1 MSFKPPVTVPYPGRR
16 EALQIGLSC
25 VLDFV
30 FSEPSLTLKLIPMK
44 LIPEELPNEHRLLLI
59 CARKVLTPP
68 QLERAGAAIA
78 AGLDWD
84 LLSRHAQHHGMSP
97 LLYSHLQRN
106 FPLAASTRA
115 EPRLKLLETG
125 VRNLFLSAALLKI
138 LGALQ
143 TAGIRALAYKGPAL
157 AVSLY
162 GDIKLREMSD
172 LDILIDHAS
181 FPEAR
186 EVLVQ
191 LGYQPAYGYSRK
203 QQEARLRS
211 DCQCEF
217 SSSDGNLLVDLH
229 WQITAPHLAHR
240 FRFEDLWDRRRA
252 VTLGQK
258 SIPTFSAEDT
268 ALLLAVHG
276 GKHLW
281 ERLSWLADF
290 AESLR
295 QAPPHFQKMENRGF
309 DWHELKLRA
318 REARAER
325 MLLLALALA
334 EDVMQVQIP
343 PEFSAAISNDDVVQA
358 TAASIARKFFEDFKD
373 KDKDKD
379 ADTEDKPSL
388 QPAPERWLTLVQLA
402 DSRWDGIR
410 SAAGFALAS
419 GPREWQIIRLPD
431 SLFAFYR
438 LLRLATVLRNAPTFF
453 FPGRRPT

>member
-1 MSFKPPVTVPYPGRR
+1 
-16 EALQIGLSC
+16 
-25 VLDFV
+25 
-30 FSEPSLTLKLIPMK
+30 MK

>member
-1 MSFKPPVTVPYPGRR
+1 
-16 EALQIGLSC
+16 
-25 VLDFV
+25 
-30 FSEPSLTLKLIPMK
+30 MK
-44 LIPEELPNEHRLLLI
+44 LMTEELTNEQRLLLI
-59 CARKVLTPP
+59 CARKVLTPS
-68 QLERAGAAIA
+68 QLEQAGAAIA

-84 LLSRHAQHHGMSP
+84 LLARHAQHHGLSP

-106 FPLAASTRA
+106 FPQAISARP

-125 VRNLFLSAALLKI
+125 VRNLFLSATLLKI

-143 TAGIRALAYKGPAL
+143 TAGIRALAYKGPVL

-162 GDIKLREMSD
+162 GDIKLRQMSD
-172 LDILIDHAS
+172 LDILIDRAT
-181 FPEAR
+181 FPAAR

-191 LGYQPAYGYSRK
+191 LGYQSTFGYSRK

-211 DCQCEF
+211 DCECEF
-217 SSSDGNLLVDLH
+217 STSDGNLLVDLH

-240 FRFEDLWDRRRA
+240 FRFEDLWDRRRT

-258 SIPTFSAEDT
+258 SVPTFSAEDT

-281 ERLSWLADF
+281 ERLGWLADF
-290 AESLR
+290 AESIR
-295 QAPPHFQKMENRGF
+295 QTPHCQNMDNRGL
-309 DWHELKLRA
+309 DWRELKLRA

-343 PEFSAAISNDDVVQA
+343 PEFSAAIRNDAVVQA
-358 TAASIARKFFEDFKD
+358 TAAGIARKLFEDFRDGAEDFED
-373 KDKDKD
+373 KDE
-379 ADTEDKPSL
+379 DTEDKPAL
-388 QPAPERWLTLVQLA
+388 QPAPERWLTLLQLA

-410 SAAGFALAS
+410 SAARFALAS
-419 GPREWQIIRLPD
+419 GPREWQTIRLPD
-431 SLFAFYR
+431 SLFAFYP

>member
-1 MSFKPPVTVPYPGRR
+1 LCLSNRPLLYHILGAGKPLESG
-16 EALQIGLSC
+16 SC

-30 FSEPSLTLKLIPMK
+30 LSEPLLALKLIPMK
-44 LIPEELPNEHRLLLI
+44 LIPEELTNEHCLLLI

-68 QLERAGAAIA
+68 QLEQAGAAIA

-84 LLSRHAQHHGMSP
+84 LLARHAQHHGLSP
-97 LLYSHLQRN
+97 LLYSHLQRD
-106 FPLAASTRA
+106 FPLAVSTRP

-138 LGALQ
+138 LDALQ

-172 LDILIDHAS
+172 LDILIERAA
-181 FPEAR
+181 FRAAR

-191 LGYQPAYGYSRK
+191 LGYESASRYSRK

-217 SSSDGNLLVDLH
+217 SSSDGNVLVDLH

-240 FRFEDLWDRRRA
+240 FRFGDLWDRRRT

-258 SIPTFSAEDT
+258 SVPTFSAEDT

-295 QAPPHFQKMENRGF
+295 QTPPPFQNIDNRGF
-309 DWHELKLRA
+309 DWRELKVRA

-343 PEFSAAISNDDVVQA
+343 PEFSAAIRNDNGVQA
-358 TAASIARKFFEDFKD
+358 TAASIARKFFEDFE
-373 KDKDKD
+373 DKD
-379 ADTEDKPSL
+379 ADTEDNPAL
-388 QPAPERWLTLVQLA
+388 LPAPERWLTLVQLA

-410 SAAGFALAS
+410 SAARFALAS
-419 GPREWQIIRLPD
+419 GPREWQTIRLPD

-453 FPGRRPT
+453 FPGRRPTPNSG